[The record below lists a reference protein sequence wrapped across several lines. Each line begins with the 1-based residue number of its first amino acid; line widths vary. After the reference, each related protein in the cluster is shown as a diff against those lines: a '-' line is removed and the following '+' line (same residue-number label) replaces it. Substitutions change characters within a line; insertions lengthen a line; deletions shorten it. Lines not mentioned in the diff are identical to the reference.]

1 MKLSKAQESRL
12 EKQRLNDDQRD
23 TLLKYL
29 KDDQLA
35 SLSNNFLD
43 RSDSFRRKRE
53 ADERATEKSQM
64 EALKKKE
71 RLKKAIELSSDENM
85 WIAKT
90 VEDHDTKF
98 DREQRVLQ
106 QLIKGSSELKSLK
119 TKLQVAE
126 MNRQRHQQMQ
136 EKQVL
141 ELEEASRNAAYH
153 KLMEKQL
160 AEAQKK
166 ESAKT
171 YHQQLLKVEAKMK
184 LEEQLLEKEALR
196 QLEREEN
203 QQVHE
208 EMDKVIFIWEA
219 LACQIVSAECC
230 FKSIDLMN
238 ICYLRDFSSL
248 HSGKQA
254 RAREY
259 IAEYSQHHAKM
270 KNRMEIEERQKEE
283 EILRYQAK
291 VEQRLAE
298 KEVKDNE
305 KREQNEKIHAKLSA
319 GKEEEARQKEQLE
332 TVLNDLYFEEAEA
345 RYIQYSEQ
353 HQLQREHM
361 KENLKAASHIHQH
374 MKEHQKLQEK
384 AEKEEFHRKMMQ
396 QLAEENR
403 LEQMSAQRRRIKIEQ
418 FKDEIEK
425 LWIAKKAAFEEQ
437 IEESSRRRRKEEE
450 LNARKEALIE
460 EERCRL
466 LAEHGKRLAKF
477 LPKGTLQQPEDLKIV
492 GLRR

>member
-208 EMDKVIFIWEA
+208 EMDKLIAQVKEEHRSEA
-219 LACQIVSAECC
+219 AV
-230 FKSIDLMN
+230 K
-238 ICYLRDFSSL
+238 
-248 HSGKQA
+248 SGKQA